1 MDSNRREFILR
12 SSLAVAAG
20 ALVPGRLSAQQAPA
34 AAPQPPT
41 VPMFATLRRNVG
53 TFTAR
58 GGTMGWLVAPD
69 AVVVIDSQFADTSKM
84 FLEGFKPM
92 IGGRKIDLLINTHH
106 HPDHTGGNKVLQPSV
121 VKMVAQ
127 ENAPG
132 LQRKQAAAQKS
143 EDQQAYADTTFKTDW
158 KVDLGSEVVSARHY
172 GPGHTGG
179 DSVIFFQ
186 RANVVHM
193 GDLMSH
199 QRHPRVDRPSGASIR
214 NWLVSLEKVVE
225 DHNTDTIYI
234 FGHSKA
240 GAPVTGPKGDLLA
253 LRDYFSAMLD
263 YVQKGIK
270 AGKSAEEIIKAGLP
284 QFATNEGQP
293 QLQVAYDELTG
304 KAV

>member
-20 ALVPGRLSAQQAPA
+20 ALVPGRLFAQQAPA

-41 VPMFATLRRNVG
+41 VPMFASLRRNVG

-69 AVVVIDSQFADTSKM
+69 TVVVIDSQFADTSKM
-84 FLEGFKPM
+84 FLDGFTPM
-92 IGGRKIDLLINTHH
+92 TKGRKIDLLINTHH

-143 EDQQAYADTTFKTDW
+143 EDQQAYAETTFKTDW
-158 KVDLGSEVVSARHY
+158 KVDLGGDVVSARHY

-179 DSVIFFQ
+179 DAVIFFQ
-186 RANVVHM
+186 RANIVHM

-214 NWLVSLEKVVE
+214 NWLLTLEKVVK
-225 DHNTDTIYI
+225 DHDGETIYI
-234 FGHSKA
+234 FGHSKV
-240 GAPVTGPKGDLLA
+240 GSPVTGPRGDVLA

-270 AGKSAEEIIKAGLP
+270 GGKSAEEIIKAGMP
-284 QFATNEGQP
+284 QFAANEGQP

-304 KAV
+304 KTV